1 VGVVGDLSNED
12 GNKASAASYYS
23 GWSMGAGSGLGK
35 TGLYSTQQQQQQQQQ
50 QQAPDISDDFFS
62 SLSNQRYQSG
72 GFKQ

>member
-1 VGVVGDLSNED
+1 MGVVGDLSNDE

-35 TGLYSTQQQQQQQQQ
+35 TGLYNAQQAQQ

-62 SLSNQRYQSG
+62 SLSNQKYQSG
-72 GFKQ
+72 GFK